1 MRQIT
6 TGGYIVSKNEI
17 PYVSDIKKELTLMPV
32 GNKDYSF
39 NIRPIKY
46 YRETENELVVP
57 KYYGIDK
64 FGKAPFKGKVIP
76 KKELYMSKAYRLRE
90 NQKEIT
96 KMAIDELEST
106 GGAIICLGT
115 GMGKT
120 SIALYIIS
128 QFSKS
133 HGIKPLI
140 IVNKVP
146 LLEQWKERIEQFM
159 PALSI
164 GVIQGKRNEK
174 NRDITIGMIHT
185 IALKKGNEVN
195 FSDFNFIIID
205 ETHHLSS
212 TEFSNIM
219 FKCSGRFTLGLS
231 ATPERKDGLTKAI
244 VWSLGKILTISNEQ
258 KRKCIVQTHD
268 FRHTI
273 EKKYLYNG
281 KLNMANAITEMCS
294 HTGRTNDISDIIK
307 KMYCTKER
315 RILVL
320 SDRIDLLK
328 RLYNILVECDRGL
341 YIGKMK
347 KDELLA
353 SSKKRIIFASFSI
366 FSEGIDI
373 PELNS
378 LVLCS
383 PKSDI
388 IQVSGRI
395 FRKEHSITPLI
406 VDIIDHCDQIFVSQ
420 SRKRKAFYINSG
432 FVITN
437 ASSNTSDEYDI
448 EQMVTEIKGCGIES
462 DSE

>member
-1 MRQIT
+1 MRKIT
-6 TGGYIVSKNEI
+6 TKGYVVSKNEI
-17 PYVSDIKKELTLMPV
+17 PFILDIKKELTLTPI

-39 NIRPIKY
+39 NIKPIRY
-46 YRETENELVVP
+46 YRETENELIIP

-64 FGKAPFKGKVIP
+64 FGETPFKGKIIP
-76 KKELYMSKAYRLRE
+76 KKELKMCKSYSLRE
-90 NQKEIT
+90 NQKDIT
-96 KMAIDELEST
+96 KMATDELNSV
-106 GGAIICLGT
+106 GGAIICLNT
-115 GMGKT
+115 GGGKT
-120 SIALYIIS
+120 SIALYILS
-128 QFSKS
+128 QFSKKF
-133 HGIKPLI
+133 GIKPLI

-159 PALSI
+159 PDCSI
-164 GVIQGKRNEK
+164 GIIQGQRNEK
-174 NRDITIGMIHT
+174 NCDITIGMIHT

-212 TEFSNIM
+212 MEFSNVM
-219 FKCSGRFTLGLS
+219 FKCSGKFTLGLS

-244 VWSLGKILTISNEQ
+244 VWSLGKILTIANEE
-258 KRKCIVQTHD
+258 KRKCMVQTHN

-281 KLNMANAITEMCS
+281 KLNMANAITEVCE
-294 HTGRTNDISDIIK
+294 HPQRTNDIKNIIK
-307 KMYCTKER
+307 KIYKTPQR

-320 SDRIDLLK
+320 ADRISLLK
-328 RLYNILVECDRGL
+328 RLYNLLPECDRGL

-406 VDIIDHCDQIFVSQ
+406 VDIIDHCDQIFISQ
-420 SRKRKAFYINSG
+420 SRKRKAFYNKSG
-432 FVITN
+432 FVFTQ
-437 ASSNTSDEYDI
+437 SDPSEEYEI
-448 EQMVTEIKGCGIES
+448 EQLSTSIKGCGIQSDS